1 MSFNPPNF
9 NKSVKHPIFKEYVDG
24 FDDIIYELCR
34 MNDRGEIDEYNK
46 EDIIKQYTQKVLN
59 LQDPER
65 IEYFKKIFEHA
76 DKLKEV
82 SEK

>member
-24 FDDIIYELCR
+24 FDLIIYELCQK
-34 MNDRGEIDEYNK
+34 NDRNEIDEHNK
-46 EDIIKQYTQKVLN
+46 EAIIKEYTQKVLN

-65 IEYFKKIFEHA
+65 IEYFRKIFEQA